1 MIESI
6 MKKKTKYSS
15 IFIEHFGFHEA
26 NANILHLALYIY
38 SNIDLEMLR
47 ISSNHRGT
55 IIAK

>member
-1 MIESI
+1 

-26 NANILHLALYIY
+26 NTNILHLALYIY
-38 SNIDLEMLR
+38 SNIDLEILR